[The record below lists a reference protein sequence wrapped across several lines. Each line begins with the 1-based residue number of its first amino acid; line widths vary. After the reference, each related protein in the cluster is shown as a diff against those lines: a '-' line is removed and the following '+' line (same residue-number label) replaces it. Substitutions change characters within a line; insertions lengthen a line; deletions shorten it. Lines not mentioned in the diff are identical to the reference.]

1 MKDWSPSVG
10 EDGLSELRERKRLF
24 DNVWFLTLFAVLLAT
39 GVPWYL
45 RILDIDFGRIVWGLF
60 GYGLFQVAINAVLK
74 RRPEHRTFLAVVG
87 LQQCI
92 GILTVGVLW
101 HYAGNVQNPFFLF
114 VLALP
119 LIAGSLVML
128 PWQSYTTAFLLIGS
142 VLTVAWL
149 DAPDLRWNV
158 LQIRLLPDW
167 FTRILPVPLGAPPQ
181 PFPSL
186 NTSPSY
192 LFTLLFTVVLG
203 VAAVVLMSESWNSY
217 LVRLY
222 NRVSSSRNALDKS
235 ESLSLE
241 VVRAAPWPAALVY
254 RDTFQV
260 AQASA
265 SFVEFM
271 LLRPEQVQQGTLFNL
286 VRFSDPEAV
295 EDLIRGQGGE
305 LPFAVYRVGQE
316 LRIAHVRVH
325 SMQHAGFGFAHVSFT
340 DLTDEHCLGVA
351 LGAIEHALV
360 VLSGTQRVLYFNPAA
375 KAVFTS
381 LDIGVD
387 ASGHLQVVNLPT
399 GWWEV
404 GVHNR
409 RERQVQV
416 NDHRYRAVCVAG
428 RIPGERETL
437 TILMLHSIGAGV

>member
-1 MKDWSPSVG
+1 MSEWSPTVG
-10 EDGLSELRERKRLF
+10 EDRLSELQERKRLF
-24 DNVWFLTLFAVLLAT
+24 DNVWFLTFFAVLLAT

-60 GYGLFQVAINAVLK
+60 GYGLIQVATNAAFMK
-74 RRPEHRTFLAVVG
+74 RPKYGTFLTIVG
-87 LQQCI
+87 LQQCA
-92 GILTVGVLW
+92 GITIVGILW

-114 VLALP
+114 LLVMP

-128 PWQSYTTAFLLIGS
+128 PWQSYATAFLLVVS

-158 LQIRLLPDW
+158 LQTRLLPDW
-167 FTRILPVPLGAPPQ
+167 FARNLPVPLGTPPQ

-203 VAAVVLMSESWNSY
+203 VTAVVMMSESWNSY

-222 NRVSSSRNALDKS
+222 KRVSSSRNALDKS

-241 VVRAAPWPAALVY
+241 VVRVAPWPAALVY

-260 AQASA
+260 AQASE
-265 SFVEFM
+265 SFLEYM
-271 LLRPEQVQQGTLFNL
+271 LLRPEQVQQGTLFEL

-295 EDLIRGQGGE
+295 EELIRGQGGE
-305 LPFAVYRVGQE
+305 LPFAVYHVGQE
-316 LRIAHVRVH
+316 LRIACVRVH
-325 SMQHAGFGFAHVSFT
+325 SMQHSGFGFAYVSFT
-340 DLTDEHCLGVA
+340 DLTDQHFLGTA
-351 LGAIEHALV
+351 LRAIDIPMV
-360 VLSGTQRVLYFNPAA
+360 VLSGAQRVMFFNSAA
-375 KAVFTS
+375 KRVFTN

-387 ASGHLQVVNLPT
+387 APGHLQVVNLPT

-404 GVHNR
+404 GAHNR

-416 NDHRYRAVCVAG
+416 NDRHYRAICLAS
-428 RIPGERETL
+428 RIPGEREAL
-437 TILMLHSIGAGV
+437 TILTLQPIGSGS